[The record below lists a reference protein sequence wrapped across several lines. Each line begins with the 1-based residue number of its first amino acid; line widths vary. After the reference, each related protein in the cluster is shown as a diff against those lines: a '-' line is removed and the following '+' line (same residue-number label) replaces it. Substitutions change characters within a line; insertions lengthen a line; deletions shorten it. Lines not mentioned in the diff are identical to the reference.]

1 MFLLTKPDESRIRK
15 VLAEQRASGFSYA
28 EVGATRGEWPEVYA
42 VQRGRVD
49 LGHGAIT
56 FAKAV
61 RLLTQ
66 WKMFEVPG
74 IRLCWP
80 NAPLRAGESVAVL
93 VEHFGFWSINC
104 CRIVY
109 VIDEEGPVRRFG
121 FAYGTLA
128 EHAERGEERFTVEWD
143 RASDVVGYK
152 ILSFSRPRS
161 LIAKAGYPFARQLQ
175 RRFLRDSLAAMTKAV
190 GGE

>member
-1 MFLLTKPDESRIRK
+1 MFLLTKPNEARIRR
-15 VLAEQRASGFSYA
+15 VLAEQRASAFSYA
-28 EVGATRGEWPEVYA
+28 EVGATRGALPDAYA

-61 RLLTQ
+61 QLLMQ

-80 NAPLRAGESVAVL
+80 DVPLRSGESVAVL
-93 VEHFGFWSINC
+93 VKHFGLWSINC

-109 VIDEEGPVRRFG
+109 VIDEHGPIRRFG

-128 EHAERGEERFTVEWD
+128 EHAERGEERFTVEWE
-143 RASDVVGYK
+143 RASDVVGYE

-161 LIAKAGYPFARQLQ
+161 PLAKAGYAFARRLQ
-175 RRFLRDSLAAMTKAV
+175 RRFLRQSLAAMTKAV